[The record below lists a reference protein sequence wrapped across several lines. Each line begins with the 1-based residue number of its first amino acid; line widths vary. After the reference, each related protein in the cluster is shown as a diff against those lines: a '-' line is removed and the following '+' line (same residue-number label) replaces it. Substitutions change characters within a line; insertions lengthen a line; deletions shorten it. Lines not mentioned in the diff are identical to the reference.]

1 VVLFAGA
8 GGASAAG
15 ATASHLHVMRL
26 ENVVRLLLSRL
37 FFAFHTANRWQRR
50 EKKNKGKRWMSEG
63 KHREQRAEKT

>member
-1 VVLFAGA
+1 MVLFAGA

-37 FFAFHTANRWQRR
+37 FFAFHNWISTAFFY
-50 EKKNKGKRWMSEG
+50 
-63 KHREQRAEKT
+63 AFP